1 MRIIEIKEIAARVR
15 LRLGCLVFD
24 GGDVNEVSIP
34 ASEIGILILSNPAI
48 TCSVAAISQV
58 AENGGVVLTCD
69 SRWLPNGILLP
80 INGNHIQT
88 QRLRLQ
94 TEAKAPLKKRLWQA
108 IVQRKI
114 FNQCD
119 VLKRLFN
126 DDFGLSN
133 VIQQVKS
140 GDSTNVEARAAKKY
154 WGAIF
159 GHQDFRRSDSQAP
172 QNPLLNYG
180 YSVLRAI
187 IARAICASG
196 LHPSL
201 GIHHKNKYNAFCL
214 ADDLME
220 PFRPCVDLMIAR
232 MLQECPCLSIE
243 DTSIRG
249 RIISAV
255 ASKWKL
261 GNESRSIFDA
271 SSRLATSLV
280 ESFQSNKPLLD
291 LPLLGG

>member
-24 GGDVNEVSIP
+24 GGEVNEVSIP

-133 VIQQVKS
+133 IIQQVKS
-140 GDSTNVEARAAKKY
+140 GDSTNVEAK
-154 WGAIF
+154 
-159 GHQDFRRSDSQAP
+159 
-172 QNPLLNYG
+172 
-180 YSVLRAI
+180 
-187 IARAICASG
+187 
-196 LHPSL
+196 
-201 GIHHKNKYNAFCL
+201 
-214 ADDLME
+214 
-220 PFRPCVDLMIAR
+220 
-232 MLQECPCLSIE
+232 
-243 DTSIRG
+243 
-249 RIISAV
+249 
-255 ASKWKL
+255 
-261 GNESRSIFDA
+261 
-271 SSRLATSLV
+271 
-280 ESFQSNKPLLD
+280 
-291 LPLLGG
+291 